1 MPTPRAE
8 QLAQPVQMTMESIK
22 AKGVKRLILGGAAAL
37 AAFGAVAATG
47 IVSRARS
54 EHEIAQ
60 WTEQQAIPTV
70 AFVKLQQGAPV
81 KDLILPGTIEAYYR
95 AEALAYLH
103 GIMGKPRPPQSRPC
117 GGFQTSARTCAAT
130 SEAGN
135 PAVNLRTMQK
145 RRFEETA
152 ELFRFLGFYQQRED
166 GQSGIAAAPVA
177 DQERSRS

>member
-1 MPTPRAE
+1 
-8 QLAQPVQMTMESIK
+8 
-22 AKGVKRLILGGAAAL
+22 
-37 AAFGAVAATG
+37 
-47 IVSRARS
+47 
-54 EHEIAQ
+54 
-60 WTEQQAIPTV
+60 
-70 AFVKLQQGAPV
+70 V

-117 GGFQTSARTCAAT
+117 GGFRTSARTCAAT

-166 GQSGIAAAPVA
+166 GALPPLPWPIKRGVGHEGCWINRPG
-177 DQERSRS
+177 DGR